1 MISIRCRLIIISS
14 LFLLILLQGCSDVT
28 KAPVKSQLSSQV
40 LSTKEGLNSL
50 LLNGYREFQAM
61 NYNYYIGLRNWC
73 TDMGWET
80 GGGSNASAIFFINFT
95 WNAANIPQGASLW
108 RSRYKVVLDANEVLE
123 NGGNANISEQKRKEF
138 KAEARFLRA
147 ISYYRLWLL
156 FGPVPL
162 RTNTKQPNALAKPNE
177 DKFISFVASEL
188 KKAIPDLPK
197 YGEVKQYGRAQKSA
211 ARAFLVK
218 LYLNTQQW
226 KKAADMAKAI
236 IDNGHFKLFPSYPDL
251 FKPKNER
258 NSEYIWILQLITS
271 TKGQSNNYMNGA
283 YPPNYQRGI
292 EEFNGKPKAG
302 TQNWAAQY
310 RLRDNFV
317 NSFNPKDQ
325 RLKLILKKYITTQGD
340 TVSLAGKDDY
350 RSFKYYDPNA
360 SGTRYGA
367 DIPMIRYADILL
379 SRAEA
384 LNELKGPN
392 KTSID
397 LINKIRNRAGLKNIH
412 LNDFKTKKDLRNHI
426 MKERGWEF
434 YSEGH
439 RRMTLIRMGK
449 FISNAHKRGITRAKS
464 YMTRFP
470 IPEEVLLANPK
481 LKQNPGYGK

>member
-1 MISIRCRLIIISS
+1 MFSIHSKFIAIISLV
-14 LFLLILLQGCSDVT
+14 LFISFQACSDVI
-28 KAPVKSQLSSQV
+28 KAPVKSQLSTQV
-40 LSTKEGLNSL
+40 LSTENGLNSL
-50 LLNGYREFQAM
+50 LVNGYKDFQNM
-61 NYNYYIGLRNWC
+61 NYNYYVGLRSWC

-95 WNAANIPQGASLW
+95 WNADNIPQGPSLW
-108 RSRYKVVLDANEVLE
+108 KSRYRVILDANEILE
-123 NGGNANISEQKRKEF
+123 HVDNANISEENKREF

-162 RTNTKQPNALAKPNE
+162 RTSTKQPNALARPSE

-188 KKAIPDLPK
+188 KKAISNLPK
-197 YGEVKQYGRAQKSA
+197 YDEVKQYGRAQKSA

-218 LYLNTQQW
+218 LYLNSKQW
-226 KKAADMAKAI
+226 EKAANIAKTI

-251 FKPKNER
+251 FEAKNDR
-258 NSEYIWILQLITS
+258 NSEYIWVLQLIAS
-271 TKGQSNNYMNGA
+271 TKGQSNTYMNGA
-283 YPPNYQRGI
+283 YPPDYQRGL
-292 EEFNGKPKAG
+292 EAFNDKPKAG

-325 RLKLILKKYITTQGD
+325 RLKLILKKYITTEGD

-360 SGTRYGA
+360 VGTNYGN

-392 KTSID
+392 QTSID
-397 LINKIRNRAGLKNIH
+397 LINKIRNRAGLKDIR
-412 LNDFKTKKDLRNHI
+412 LKDFKTKDALRNHI

-449 FISNAHKRGITRAKS
+449 FISNAHKRGITRAKP
-464 YMTRFP
+464 YMVRFP
-470 IPEEVLLANPK
+470 IPTAALQANPK
-481 LKQNPGYGK
+481 LKQNPCY